1 LRKRRY
7 VSRHWFN
14 FLSPLLR
21 YSYSCDAY
29 ILRGV
34 GRRVGPVLR
43 PERRRRPD
51 SPSDGVERRAERL
64 AVSTRA

>member
-1 LRKRRY
+1 MGK
-7 VSRHWFN
+7 SWFTL
-14 FLSPLLR
+14 LSPLLR

-43 PERRRRPD
+43 PERRSPRNRRGHPT
-51 SPSDGVERRAERL
+51 DGIERRE
-64 AVSTRA
+64 TRIA

>member
-7 VSRHWFN
+7 VSKQWFTL
-14 FLSPLLR
+14 LSPLLR
-21 YSYSCDAY
+21 YSYSRDAY

-43 PERRRRPD
+43 PERRRRSEHH
-51 SPSDGVERRAERL
+51 SPSDGIERRAERL
-64 AVSTRA
+64 AV

>member
-1 LRKRRY
+1 MSKQ
-7 VSRHWFN
+7 WFSL
-14 FLSPLLR
+14 LSPLLR

-43 PERRRRPD
+43 PERRNPRNRRRRPA
-51 SPSDGVERRAERL
+51 DGIERRE
-64 AVSTRA
+64 TRIA